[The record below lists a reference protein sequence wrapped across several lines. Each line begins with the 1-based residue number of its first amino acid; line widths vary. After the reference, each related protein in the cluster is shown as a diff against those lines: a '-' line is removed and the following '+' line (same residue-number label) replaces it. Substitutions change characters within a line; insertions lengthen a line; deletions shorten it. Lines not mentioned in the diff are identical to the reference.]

1 MFKFYKVIFLCLIL
15 MLLLN
20 QIYYFFEFCYLR
32 KNLKNNKND
41 ELKDN
46 RRNILKYNYNL
57 SRLNYIYFVKF
68 SFLLKFCLKNKINF
82 EYFE

>member
-32 KNLKNNKND
+32 KNLKNSKND
-41 ELKDN
+41 EFKDN

>member
-15 MLLLN
+15 ILLLN

-46 RRNILKYNYNL
+46 RRNILNYNYNL

-82 EYFE
+82 KYFE

>member
-41 ELKDN
+41 EFKDN
-46 RRNILKYNYNL
+46 RRNILNYNYNL

-82 EYFE
+82 KYFE